1 MADFT
6 YKPDF
11 GYKVIPRFNTITK
24 KYASGVDQVRL
35 VGTKKLRTF
44 EMSFN
49 NRTKAER
56 DAVIAFYDSKYGAT
70 IPFTISIDGEDILGR
85 FIEESLSMVRI
96 NPNVYS
102 YSFQFEEI
110 A

>member
-11 GYKVIPRFNTITK
+11 GYKVIPRFNTIVK

-44 EMSFN
+44 EFSFS
-49 NRTKAER
+49 NRKPAER
-56 DAVIAFYDSKYGAT
+56 DAVLAFYDSKYGAT
-70 IPFTISIDGEDILGR
+70 TPFTMSIDGVDISGR
-85 FIEESLSMVRI
+85 FVEESLSVTRLA
-96 NPNVYS
+96 PNVYS